1 VETATRDD
9 NIKETRY
16 LPQSICTSARTAP
29 TTWGPETRESC
40 QRRTPKIEKVLGE
53 TTKMKTGMKFWWIIL
68 CAVVCASA
76 GQTSW
81 AQKAPVASR
90 VVEQIDETRTVNIR
104 GNVHPL
110 ARAEFD
116 RGAVAES
123 QPMTRMLLLLQ
134 RSAEQE
140 TALRQLIDAQ
150 QTKGSGSYHAW
161 LTPTQF
167 GQQFGPSD
175 ADVQAVTDWLTK
187 QGFQVAKVSAG
198 RTTIE
203 FHGTVAQAQNAF
215 QTQIHRFVVN
225 GEEHIA
231 NVSDPAIPAAL
242 APVVAGVVALNN
254 FPKHSMMHRVGSF
267 QRDLATGQVTP
278 LFTYTD
284 SNGTFYGVGPADFA
298 TIYNIPAGADG
309 TGQSIAVVAQ
319 SNINIQDV
327 RDFRTMFGL
336 AANDPQ
342 IIVNGPDP
350 GILAST
356 GDEGES
362 DLDVEW
368 AGAVAPA
375 AQILFVV
382 SETTMSNPA
391 QVSQGVDLSA
401 LYIIDNNLAP
411 VLSNSYGN
419 CEAALGS
426 TGNSFYNALW
436 QQAAAEGITVVVAAG
451 DNGSA
456 GCDPNP
462 SVNPNA
468 ASQGLAVNGFASTPY
483 NVAVGGTEFNQST
496 NASNYWNSTNAANT
510 QLSAKG
516 YISEVPWDDSTCAAN
531 FPTACTSVDSGGGD
545 ISAGSG
551 GASNCAVFNGNGNCS
566 AGYAKP
572 AYQTS
577 LTPADN
583 VRDIPDISLFASN
596 GFNNSF
602 YIVCQSDQNPNNA
615 PCDLSTSATS
625 GTHNFQGV
633 GGTSGGTPAFAA
645 IIALVNQKMG
655 PGSRQ
660 GNANYI
666 LYALAKNE
674 TYASCNSSSFTNP
687 ATPAPGTCVFY
698 DITTGNNAVACVA
711 GSPNCSN
718 TGSSGYGVLVSGV
731 AADHGNPAFQAVAGY
746 DLATG
751 LGSINV
757 ANLLNLWGTITR
769 AASATALTGASGG
782 TPSGTAFTAKATV
795 TPTPTGAAGTENVAL
810 NALASDGTTI
820 LASMGPFTLTG
831 GVANIS
837 TNLLPP
843 NTASVVATY
852 GGDVTLG
859 ASTSAPVAVAVA
871 GANQTSKTTMSF
883 VTFDANN
890 NPILSTAAQNIT
902 YGSPYILQV
911 AVAPSSG
918 ANSGKQCWS
927 ANPVTAFPCPT
938 GTVTVTDN
946 GNPLNDWPNAGT
958 PNATNAP
965 KLNNQGIAEDQ
976 PIQLPVGSHSI
987 VATYAG
993 DPNYQTSTSNTL
1005 SVTVAKASTTT
1016 AVASSVGTITSGATV
1031 TLTALITTPS
1041 NGAGPTGNVTF
1052 TNGSATL
1059 GTGACAPTSGTSN
1072 TSGTNGTTAGTAF
1085 CTATLTAAISALYP
1099 APQSRPPVVPIVL
1112 LTMSI
1117 VAYLALLRWMP
1128 PNRKR
1133 AYAYAG
1139 LVVFAL
1145 MAVAIAGCGG
1155 GGGAGGGGGKTVTI
1169 NASYPGDANYNSS
1182 TGSTN
1187 IVVQ

>member
-1 VETATRDD
+1 MR
-9 NIKETRY
+9 
-16 LPQSICTSARTAP
+16 L
-29 TTWGPETRESC
+29 
-40 QRRTPKIEKVLGE
+40 
-53 TTKMKTGMKFWWIIL
+53 WWTIL
-68 CAVVCASA
+68 CAVACASA

-90 VVEQIDETRTVNIR
+90 VVEQIDETRTVHIQ

-123 QPMTRMLLLLQ
+123 QPMMRMLLLLR

-140 TALRQLIDAQ
+140 TALRQLLDAQ
-150 QTKGSGSYHAW
+150 QTKSSGSYHAW
-161 LTPTQF
+161 LTPAQF

-175 ADVQAVTDWLTK
+175 ADLQAVTDWLTK

-198 RTTIE
+198 RTTVE
-203 FHGTVAQAQNAF
+203 FSGTAAQVQNAF
-215 QTQIHRFVVN
+215 QTQIHRFIVN
-225 GEEHIA
+225 GKEHIA

-242 APVVAGVVALNN
+242 APVVGGVVALNN
-254 FPKHSMMHRVGSF
+254 FPKHSMLHRVGSF
-267 QRDLATGQVTP
+267 QRDLATGEVKA
-278 LFTYTD
+278 LFTYSD

-309 TGQSIAVVAQ
+309 SGQSIAVVGQ

-327 RDFRTMFGL
+327 RDFRSMFGL
-336 AANDPQ
+336 AANDPK
-342 IIVNGPDP
+342 IVVNGPDP
-350 GILAST
+350 GILSST

-375 AQILFVV
+375 AQIVFVV
-382 SETTMSNPA
+382 SQSTMSNPA

-411 VLSNSYGN
+411 VMSNSYGN

-426 TGNSFYNALW
+426 TGNSFYNVLW
-436 QQAAAEGITVVVAAG
+436 QQATAEGITVVVAAG

-456 GCDPNP
+456 GCDPNTI
-462 SVNPNA
+462 VNPNA

-483 NVAVGGTEFNQST
+483 GVAVGGTDFNQSGNET
-496 NASNYWNSTNAANT
+496 NYWNSTNAATT

-516 YISEVPWDDSTCAAN
+516 YISEVPWNDSTCAAN
-531 FPTACTSVDSGGGD
+531 FPTACTSVDSSGGD

-551 GASNCAVFNGNGNCS
+551 GASNCATFTSGGNCS

-572 AYQTS
+572 AYQTGV
-577 LTPADN
+577 TPADS

-602 YIVCQSDQNPNNA
+602 YIVCQSDANPNTA
-615 PCDLSTSATS
+615 ACDLSTSATS

-633 GGTSGGTPAFAA
+633 GGTSGGTPSFAA
-645 IIALVNQKMG
+645 IIALVNQKTG
-655 PGSRQ
+655 QRQ

-666 LYALAKNE
+666 LYALGKNE
-674 TYASCNSSSFTNP
+674 DYTKCNSSSFTNP
-687 ATPAPGTCVFY
+687 GTPAPATCVFY
-698 DITTGNNAVACVA
+698 DITTGNNSVACVA

-718 TGSSGYGVLVSGV
+718 TGSSGFGVMLSGV
-731 AADHGNPAFQAVAGY
+731 SADHGNPAFQAVQGY

-757 ANLLNLWGTITR
+757 ANLLNLWGSISRTVT
-769 AASATALTGASGG
+769 ATTLSNPNGG
-782 TPSGTAFTAKATV
+782 TPSGTTFTAKVTV
-795 TPTPTGAAGTENVAL
+795 TPAPLGTEAVAL
-810 NALASDGTTI
+810 NALDGNGAI
-820 LASMGPFTLTG
+820 LASIGASPNNTPFTLSG
-831 GVANIS
+831 GTANIS

-852 GGDVTLG
+852 GGDALLA
-859 ASTSAPVAVAVA
+859 ASISAPVAVAVA
-871 GANQTSKTTMSF
+871 GANETSKTTMSF

-890 NPILSTAAQNIT
+890 NPVLSTAAQNIT

-918 ANSGKQCWS
+918 ANSGKPCWS
-927 ANPVTAFPCPT
+927 TSPVTAFPCPT

-946 GNPLNDWPNAGT
+946 GSALNDWPNAGT
-958 PNATNAP
+958 PNATNTP

-976 PIQLPVGSHSI
+976 PVQLPVGSHSI

-1005 SVTVAKASTTT
+1005 AVTVAKASTTT
-1016 AVASSVGTITSGATV
+1016 TVASSVGTVTSGATV

-1052 TNGSATL
+1052 SDGTASL
-1059 GTGACAPTSGTSN
+1059 GTGACTATNGTN
-1072 TSGTNGTTAGTAF
+1072 NPNGTNGTTAGTAF
-1085 CTATLTAAISALYP
+1085 CTATLQAAISALNP
-1099 APQSRPPVVPIVL
+1099 VPQSRPRPPVAPIVL
-1112 LTMSI
+1112 LAMSI
-1117 VAYLALLRWMP
+1117 VAYLALLRRMP
-1128 PNRKR
+1128 RGRKR
-1133 AYAYAG
+1133 AYAYGG
-1139 LVVFAL
+1139 LVVVAL
-1145 MAVAIAGCGG
+1145 IAVAIAGCGG
-1155 GGGAGGGGGKTVTI
+1155 GGGGGGGGKTITI
-1169 NASYPGDANYNSS
+1169 NASYPGDANYNTS

>member
-1 VETATRDD
+1 MR
-9 NIKETRY
+9 
-16 LPQSICTSARTAP
+16 LWRT
-29 TTWGPETRESC
+29 
-40 QRRTPKIEKVLGE
+40 
-53 TTKMKTGMKFWWIIL
+53 IL
-68 CAVVCASA
+68 CVVVCASA

-90 VVEQIDETRTVNIR
+90 VATQIDETTTVHIQ

-140 TALRQLIDAQ
+140 TALRQLLDAQ

-161 LTPTQF
+161 LTPAQF

-175 ADVQAVTDWLTK
+175 ADVQAITDWLTK

-198 RTTIE
+198 RTTVE
-203 FHGTVAQAQNAF
+203 FNGTAAQVQNAF
-215 QTQIHRFVVN
+215 HTQIHHFVVN
-225 GEEHIA
+225 GNEHIA
-231 NVSDPAIPAAL
+231 NISDPAIPAAL
-242 APVVAGVVALNN
+242 APVVGGVVALNN

-267 QRDLATGQVTP
+267 QRDLATGQVKP

-298 TIYNIPAGADG
+298 TIYSIPAGADG
-309 TGQSIAVVAQ
+309 TGQSVAVVGQ
-319 SNINIQDV
+319 SNINTQDV
-327 RDFRTMFGL
+327 CDFRNMFGITTDCTAL
-336 AANDPQ
+336 VAPNTGLLQ
-342 IIVNGPDP
+342 VIVNGPDP
-350 GILAST
+350 GILSST

-382 SETTMSNPA
+382 SQSTMSNPA

-401 LYIIDNNLAP
+401 LYIVDNNLAP
-411 VLSNSYGN
+411 VMSNSYGN

-436 QQAAAEGITVVVAAG
+436 QQATAEGITVVIAAG

-456 GCDPNP
+456 GCDPNTT
-462 SVNPNA
+462 VNPNA
-468 ASQGLAVNGFASTPY
+468 ASQGLAVSGFASTPY
-483 NVAVGGTEFNQST
+483 SVAVGGTEFNQST
-496 NASNYWNSTNAANT
+496 NASNYWNSTNVANT

-516 YISEVPWDDSTCAAN
+516 YISEVPWDDSACAAN
-531 FPTACTSVDSGGGD
+531 FPTACTSVDSGGAD

-551 GASNCAVFNGNGNCS
+551 GASNCATFDGNGNCS
-566 AGYAKP
+566 AGYPKP
-572 AYQTS
+572 AYQTGV
-577 LTPADN
+577 TPADS

-602 YIVCQSDQNPNNA
+602 YIVCQSDANPNDA

-625 GTHNFQGV
+625 GMHNFQGV
-633 GGTSGGTPAFAA
+633 GGTSGGTPSFAA
-645 IIALVNQKMG
+645 IIALVNQMTG
-655 PGSRQ
+655 QRQ

-666 LYALAKNE
+666 LYALGKNE
-674 TYASCNSSSFTNP
+674 DYTKCNSSSFTNP
-687 ATPAPGTCVFY
+687 GTPAPATCVFY

-711 GSPNCSN
+711 GSPSCSN
-718 TGSSGYGVLVSGV
+718 TGSSGYGVMVSGV
-731 AADHGNPAFQAVAGY
+731 GVDHGNPAFQAVQGY

-757 ANLLNLWGTITR
+757 ANLLNLWSSITR
-769 AASATALTGASGG
+769 AASATALTGATGG
-782 TPSGTAFTAKATV
+782 TPSGTTFTAKATV
-795 TPTPTGAAGTENVAL
+795 TPTPTGPAGTESVAL

-820 LASMGPFTLTG
+820 LASMGPFTLTN

-837 TNLLPP
+837 TNLLPTG
-843 NTASVVATY
+843 TASVVATY
-852 GGDVTLG
+852 GGDVLLG
-859 ASTSAPVAVAVA
+859 ASKSAPAAVAVN
-871 GANQTSKTTMSF
+871 GANQTSKTTMGF

-890 NPILSTAAQNIT
+890 NPILSTASQSIT
-902 YGSPYILQV
+902 YGSPYILQA
-911 AVAPSSG
+911 AVIPSSG
-918 ANSGKQCWS
+918 PYSGKQCWS
-927 ANPVTAFPCPT
+927 SSPVTAFPCPT

-976 PIQLPVGSHSI
+976 PVQLPVGSHSI

-993 DPNYQTSTSNTL
+993 DANYQTSTSNAL

-1016 AVASSVGTITSGATV
+1016 NVASSIGTITSGATV

-1041 NGAGPTGNVTF
+1041 NGAGPTGNTTF
-1052 TNGSATL
+1052 SNGTASL
-1059 GTGACAPTSGTSN
+1059 GTGACTPTSGTN
-1072 TSGTNGTTAGTAF
+1072 NPNGTNGTTPGTAF
-1085 CTATLTAAISALYP
+1085 CTATLTTAISALYP
-1099 APQSRPPVVPIVL
+1099 VPQSRPRPPVVPIVL
-1112 LTMSI
+1112 LAMSI

-1128 PNRKR
+1128 ASRKR
-1133 AYAYAG
+1133 AYAYTG
-1139 LVVFAL
+1139 FLVVAL
-1145 MAVAIAGCGG
+1145 VAVVIAGCGG
-1155 GGGAGGGGGKTVTI
+1155 GGGGGGGGGKTVTI
-1169 NASYPGDANYNSS
+1169 NASYPGDASYNSS
-1182 TGSTN
+1182 TGSTSV
-1187 IVVQ
+1187 VVQ

>member
-1 VETATRDD
+1 MR
-9 NIKETRY
+9 
-16 LPQSICTSARTAP
+16 L
-29 TTWGPETRESC
+29 
-40 QRRTPKIEKVLGE
+40 
-53 TTKMKTGMKFWWIIL
+53 WWTIL
-68 CAVVCASA
+68 CSVVCASV

-90 VVEQIDETRTVNIR
+90 VVEQIDETRTVHIQ

-140 TALRQLIDAQ
+140 TALRQLLDAQ
-150 QTKGSGSYHAW
+150 QTKNSGSYHAW
-161 LTPTQF
+161 LTPAQF

-198 RTTIE
+198 RTTVE
-203 FHGTVAQAQNAF
+203 FSGTAAQVQSAF

-225 GEEHIA
+225 GKEHIA

-242 APVVAGVVALNN
+242 APVVGGVVALNN
-254 FPKHSMMHRVGSF
+254 FPKHSMLHRVGSF
-267 QRDLATGQVTP
+267 QRDLATGQVKA

-309 TGQSIAVVAQ
+309 SGQSIAVVGQ

-327 RDFRTMFGL
+327 RDFRSMFGL
-336 AANDPQ
+336 AANDPK
-342 IIVNGPDP
+342 IVVNGPDP

-382 SETTMSNPA
+382 SQSTMSNPA

-401 LYIIDNNLAP
+401 LYIIDNNLAA
-411 VLSNSYGN
+411 VMGNSYGN

-436 QQAAAEGITVVVAAG
+436 QQATAEGITVVVAAG

-456 GCDPNP
+456 GCDPNTT
-462 SVNPNA
+462 VNPNA

-483 NVAVGGTEFNQST
+483 DVAVGGTDFNQSGNET
-496 NASNYWNSTNAANT
+496 NYWNSTNAATT

-516 YISEVPWDDSTCAAN
+516 YISEVPWNDSTCAAN
-531 FPTACTSVDSGGGD
+531 FPTACTSVDSSGGD

-551 GASNCAVFNGNGNCS
+551 GASNCATFTSSGACS
-566 AGYAKP
+566 TGYTKP
-572 AYQTS
+572 AYQTGV
-577 LTPADN
+577 TPADN
-583 VRDIPDISLFASN
+583 VRDIPDVSLFASN

-602 YIVCQSDQNPNNA
+602 YIVCQSDANPTSA
-615 PCDLSTSATS
+615 PCDLSTSASS

-633 GGTSGGTPAFAA
+633 GGTSGGTPSFAA
-645 IIALVNQKMG
+645 IIALVNQKTG
-655 PGSRQ
+655 QRQ

-666 LYALAKNE
+666 LYALGAKE
-674 TYASCNSSSFTNP
+674 TYASCKSSSFTNP
-687 ATPAPGTCVFY
+687 ATPAPAGCVFY
-698 DITTGNNAVACVA
+698 DITTGNNAVACVS

-718 TGSSGYGVLVSGV
+718 TGSSGFGVMISGSSTE
-731 AADHGNPAFQAVAGY
+731 HGNPAFQAVAGY

-769 AASATALTGASGG
+769 TPTVTALTGASGG
-782 TPSGTAFTAKATV
+782 TPSGTTFTAKVTV
-795 TPTPTGAAGTENVAL
+795 TPAPAGTEAVAL
-810 NALASDGTTI
+810 NALDGSGAILTSIGASPNGTV
-820 LASMGPFTLTG
+820 FTLSG
-831 GVANIS
+831 GTANIS

-843 NTASVVATY
+843 GTASVVATY
-852 GGDVTLG
+852 GGDALLA
-859 ASTSAPVAVAVA
+859 ASTSAPATVAVA
-871 GANQTSKTTMSF
+871 GANETSKTTMSF

-927 ANPVTAFPCPT
+927 ASPVTAFPCPT

-946 GNPLNDWPNAGT
+946 GSALNNWPNAGT
-958 PNATNAP
+958 PNATNTP

-976 PIQLPVGSHSI
+976 PVQLPVGSHSI

-1005 SVTVAKASTTT
+1005 AVTVAKASTTT
-1016 AVASSVGTITSGATV
+1016 TVASSVGTITSGATV

-1041 NGAGPTGNVTF
+1041 NGAGPTGNVNF
-1052 TNGSATL
+1052 TNGTTSL
-1059 GTGACAPTSGTSN
+1059 GTGACTATSGAN
-1072 TSGTNGTTAGTAF
+1072 NPNGTNGTTAGTAF
-1085 CTATLTAAISALYP
+1085 CTATLQAAISALYP
-1099 APQSRPPVVPIVL
+1099 APQSRPRPPVTPIVL
-1112 LTMSI
+1112 LAMSI

-1128 PNRKR
+1128 SGRKR
-1133 AYAYAG
+1133 VYAYAG

-1155 GGGAGGGGGKTVTI
+1155 GGAGGGGGGKTVTI
-1169 NASYPGDANYNSS
+1169 NASYPGDANYNTS
-1182 TGSTN
+1182 TGPTN

>member
-1 VETATRDD
+1 
-9 NIKETRY
+9 
-16 LPQSICTSARTAP
+16 
-29 TTWGPETRESC
+29 
-40 QRRTPKIEKVLGE
+40 
-53 TTKMKTGMKFWWIIL
+53 MKTGMRLWWMIL
-68 CAVVCASA
+68 CTVVCASA
-76 GQTSW
+76 GQTLW

-140 TALRQLIDAQ
+140 TTLQQLIDAQ

-161 LTPTQF
+161 LTPAQF

-203 FHGTVAQAQNAF
+203 FHGTVAQVQSAF

-242 APVVAGVVALNN
+242 APVVGGVVALNN
-254 FPKHSMMHRVGSF
+254 FPKHSMMHRVGGF
-267 QRDLATGQVTP
+267 QRDLATGQVKA

-298 TIYNIPAGADG
+298 TIYNLPAGADG
-309 TGQSIAVVAQ
+309 SGQSIAVVGQ

-336 AANDPQ
+336 TANDPQ

-350 GILAST
+350 GILSST

-382 SETTMSNPA
+382 SQSTMSNPA

-401 LYIIDNNLAP
+401 LYIVDNNLAP
-411 VLSNSYGN
+411 VMSNSYGN

-436 QQAAAEGITVVVAAG
+436 QQATAQGITVVVAAG

-483 NVAVGGTEFNQST
+483 NVAVGGTEFNQSG
-496 NASNYWNSTNAANT
+496 NESNYWNSTNAATT

-551 GASNCAVFNGNGNCS
+551 GASNCATFNGSGNCQ

-572 AYQTS
+572 AYQTGV
-577 LTPADN
+577 TPADN

-602 YIVCQSDQNPNNA
+602 YIVCQSDANPNSV
-615 PCDLSTSATS
+615 PCDLSTSTTS

-633 GGTSGGTPAFAA
+633 GGTSGGTPTFAA
-645 IIALVNQKMG
+645 IIALVNQKTG
-655 PGSRQ
+655 QRQ

-666 LYALAKNE
+666 LYALGKNE
-674 TYASCNSSSFTNP
+674 DYTKCNSSSFTNP
-687 ATPAPGTCVFY
+687 GTPAPATCVFY
-698 DITTGNNAVACVA
+698 DITTGNNSVACVA

-718 TGSSGYGVLVSGV
+718 TGSSGFGVMVSGV
-731 AADHGNPAFQAVAGY
+731 SADHGNPAFQAVQGY

-769 AASATALTGASGG
+769 AASATALTKASGG
-782 TPSGTAFTAKATV
+782 NPSGTAFTATATI
-795 TPTPTGAAGTENVAL
+795 TPTPTGAAGTESVAL

-883 VTFDANN
+883 VTFDTNN

-918 ANSGKQCWS
+918 PNSGKQCWS
-927 ANPVTAFPCPT
+927 SSPVTAFPCPT
-938 GTVTVTDN
+938 GTATVTDN
-946 GNPLNDWPNAGT
+946 GSPLNDWPNAGT

-1016 AVASSVGTITSGATV
+1016 TVASSVGTITSGATV
-1031 TLTALITTPS
+1031 TLTALVSTPS
-1041 NGAGPTGNVTF
+1041 NGAGPTGAVTF
-1052 TNGSATL
+1052 TNGSASL
-1059 GTGACAPTSGTSN
+1059 GTGTCAATSGAN
-1072 TSGTNGTTAGTAF
+1072 NPNGTNGTTAGTAF

-1099 APQSRPPVVPIVL
+1099 APQSRPRPPVVPIVL
-1112 LTMSI
+1112 LVMII
-1117 VAYLALLRWMP
+1117 VAYLTLLRWMP

-1133 AYAYAG
+1133 TYAYAG
-1139 LVVFAL
+1139 LVVFAM

-1155 GGGAGGGGGKTVTI
+1155 GGGGGSGGGKTVTI
-1169 NASYPGDANYNSS
+1169 NASYPGDANYNSA

>member
-1 VETATRDD
+1 
-9 NIKETRY
+9 
-16 LPQSICTSARTAP
+16 
-29 TTWGPETRESC
+29 
-40 QRRTPKIEKVLGE
+40 
-53 TTKMKTGMKFWWIIL
+53 MKTGMRLWWTIL

-76 GQTSW
+76 GQTLW

-90 VVEQIDETRTVNIR
+90 VVEQIDETRTVHIQ

-134 RSAEQE
+134 RSTEQE
-140 TALRQLIDAQ
+140 TALRQLLDAQ

-161 LTPTQF
+161 LTPAQF

-198 RTTIE
+198 RTTVE
-203 FHGTVAQAQNAF
+203 FSGTAAQVQNAF
-215 QTQIHRFVVN
+215 QTQIHHFVVN
-225 GEEHIA
+225 GNDHIA
-231 NVSDPAIPAAL
+231 NISDPSIPEAL
-242 APVVAGVVALNN
+242 SPVVAGVVALNN

-267 QRDLATGQVTP
+267 QRDLATGQVKP

-284 SNGTFYGVGPADFA
+284 LNGTFYGVGPADFA

-309 TGQSIAVVAQ
+309 TGQSIAVVGQ

-327 RDFRTMFGL
+327 RDFRSMFGL
-336 AANDPQ
+336 PAYTSQMEQNM
-342 IIVNGPDP
+342 IVVNGPDP

-382 SETTMSNPA
+382 SQSTMSNPA

-401 LYIIDNNLAP
+401 LYIVDNNLAP
-411 VLSNSYGN
+411 VMSNSYGN

-436 QQAAAEGITVVVAAG
+436 QQATAEGITVVIAAG

-483 NVAVGGTEFNQST
+483 SVAVGGTDFNQSS
-496 NASNYWNSTNAANT
+496 SNFATYWNSTNAATT

-516 YISEVPWDDSTCAAN
+516 YIPEVPWDDSTCAAG
-531 FPTACTSVDSGGGD
+531 FPGTPCTSVDSGGAD

-551 GASNCAVFNGNGNCS
+551 GASNCATFNGNGNCQ

-572 AYQTS
+572 AYQTGV
-577 LTPADN
+577 TPADN

-602 YIVCQSDQNPNNA
+602 YIVCQSDANPNNA
-615 PCDLSTSATS
+615 PCDLSTSTTS

-655 PGSRQ
+655 AGSRQ
-660 GNANYI
+660 GNANYV
-666 LYALAKNE
+666 LYQLAAKE
-674 TYASCNSSSFTNP
+674 TYANCASSSFG
-687 ATPAPGTCVFY
+687 PGNAGACVFY

-718 TGSSGYGVLVSGV
+718 TGSSGYGVIVSGV
-731 AADHGNPAFQAVAGY
+731 GADHGNPAFQAVQGY

-757 ANLLNLWGTITR
+757 ANLLNAWGSVSRTATT
-769 AASATALTGASGG
+769 TALSNANATSVVSGQPFSVKVSVTPAGATGDVSLIATTS
-782 TPSGTAFTAKATV
+782 TGTAGF
-795 TPTPTGAAGTENVAL
+795 
-810 NALASDGTTI
+810 
-820 LASMGPFTLTG
+820 GPFTLSG
-831 GVANIS
+831 GSVTAS
-837 TNLLPP
+837 TSLLPP
-843 NTASVVATY
+843 TTSSIAAYYAGDATHAASSASMN
-852 GGDVTLG
+852 VTV
-859 ASTSAPVAVAVA
+859 T
-871 GANQTSKTTMSF
+871 GANQTSNVTMSF

-890 NPILSTAAQNIT
+890 NPVLSQKPQSIT

-911 AVAPSSG
+911 AVAPASG

-927 ANPVTAFPCPT
+927 ATTVTAFPCPT

-946 GNPLNDWPNAGT
+946 GSPLNDWPNAGT
-958 PNATNAP
+958 PNATNSP

-987 VATYAG
+987 VAAYAG
-993 DPNYQTSTSNTL
+993 DPNYQPNTSNTL

-1016 AVASSVGTITSGATV
+1016 TVASSIGTITSGATV
-1031 TLTALITTPS
+1031 TLAALITTPS

-1052 TNGSATL
+1052 TNGTATL

-1072 TSGTNGTTAGTAF
+1072 SSGTNGTTPGTAF
-1085 CTATLTAAISALYP
+1085 CTATLTTAISALYP
-1099 APQSRPPVVPIVL
+1099 APQSRPRPPVVPMVL
-1112 LTMSI
+1112 LALSI

-1128 PNRKR
+1128 ASRKR
-1133 AYAYAG
+1133 VYAYAG
-1139 LVVFAL
+1139 LVVFAV

-1155 GGGAGGGGGKTVTI
+1155 GGGGGGGGKTVTI
-1169 NASYPGDANYNSS
+1169 GASYPGDANYNSS

>member
-1 VETATRDD
+1 
-9 NIKETRY
+9 
-16 LPQSICTSARTAP
+16 
-29 TTWGPETRESC
+29 
-40 QRRTPKIEKVLGE
+40 
-53 TTKMKTGMKFWWIIL
+53 
-68 CAVVCASA
+68 
-76 GQTSW
+76 
-81 AQKAPVASR
+81 
-90 VVEQIDETRTVNIR
+90 
-104 GNVHPL
+104 
-110 ARAEFD
+110 
-116 RGAVAES
+116 
-123 QPMTRMLLLLQ
+123 MLLLLQ

-161 LTPTQF
+161 LTPAQF

-187 QGFQVAKVSAG
+187 QGFQVARVSAG

-203 FHGTVAQAQNAF
+203 FQGTVAQVQNAF
-215 QTQIHRFVVN
+215 HTQIHHFVVN
-225 GEEHIA
+225 GEEYIA
-231 NVSDPAIPAAL
+231 NVSDPGIPAAL
-242 APVVAGVVALNN
+242 GPVVGGVVALNN

-267 QRDLATGQVTP
+267 QRDLATGQVKA

-298 TIYNIPAGADG
+298 MIYNIPAGADG
-309 TGQSIAVVAQ
+309 SGQSIAVVGQ
-319 SNINIQDV
+319 SNINMQDV
-327 RDFRTMFGL
+327 TDFRHMFGL
-336 AANDPQ
+336 DVNYPANNVTVT
-342 IIVNGPDP
+342 VNGPDP
-350 GILAST
+350 GILSST

-368 AGAVAPA
+368 VGAVAPA

-411 VLSNSYGN
+411 VMSNSYGN
-419 CEAALGS
+419 CETALGS

-436 QQAAAEGITVVVAAG
+436 QQAAAQGITVVVAAG

-468 ASQGLAVNGFASTPY
+468 ASQGLAVSGFASTPY
-483 NVAVGGTEFNQST
+483 NVAVGGTEFNQSS
-496 NASNYWNSTNAANT
+496 SNFSTYWHAGTTADPNNPTT

-531 FPTACTSVDSGGGD
+531 FPTACTSVDSSGGD

-551 GASNCAVFNGNGNCS
+551 GASNCATLNGSGNCS

-572 AYQTS
+572 AYQTGV
-577 LTPADN
+577 TPADN

-602 YIVCQSDQNPNNA
+602 YIVCQSDANPNNA
-615 PCDLSTSATS
+615 PCDLSTSSTS

-633 GGTSGGTPAFAA
+633 GGTSGGTPTFAA
-645 IIALVNQKMG
+645 IVALVNQKTG
-655 PGSRQ
+655 QRQ

-666 LYALAKNE
+666 LYALGKNE
-674 TYASCNSSSFTNP
+674 DYTKCNSSSFTNP
-687 ATPAPGTCVFY
+687 ATPAPASCVFY
-698 DITTGNNAVACVA
+698 DITTGNNSVACVA

-718 TGSSGYGVLVSGV
+718 TGSSGFGVMVSGV
-731 AADHGNPAFQAVAGY
+731 TADHGNPAFQAVQGY

-769 AASATALTGASGG
+769 TASATALTKASGG
-782 TPSGTAFTAKATV
+782 NPSGTAFTATATV
-795 TPTPTGAAGTENVAL
+795 TPTPTGAAGTESVAL

-820 LASMGPFTLTG
+820 LASMGPFALTG

-883 VTFDANN
+883 VTFDTNN

-918 ANSGKQCWS
+918 PNSGKQCWS
-927 ANPVTAFPCPT
+927 PSAVTAFPCPT

-946 GNPLNDWPNAGT
+946 GSPLNDWPNAGT

-1016 AVASSVGTITSGATV
+1016 TVASSVGTITSGATV
-1031 TLTALITTPS
+1031 TLTALVTTPS
-1041 NGAGPTGNVTF
+1041 NGAGPTGSVTF
-1052 TNGSATL
+1052 TNGSASV
-1059 GTGACAPTSGTSN
+1059 GTGTCAATSGAN
-1072 TSGTNGTTAGTAF
+1072 NPNGTNGTTAGTAF
-1085 CTATLTAAISALYP
+1085 CTATLTVAISALYP
-1099 APQSRPPVVPIVL
+1099 APQNRPRPPVVPIL
-1112 LTMSI
+1112 LLAMSI

-1133 AYAYAG
+1133 AYACAA

-1145 MAVAIAGCGG
+1145 MAVTIAGCGG
-1155 GGGAGGGGGKTVTI
+1155 GGGGGGGGNGKTVTI
-1169 NASYPGDANYNSS
+1169 NVSYPGDANYNSS

>member
-1 VETATRDD
+1 
-9 NIKETRY
+9 
-16 LPQSICTSARTAP
+16 
-29 TTWGPETRESC
+29 
-40 QRRTPKIEKVLGE
+40 
-53 TTKMKTGMKFWWIIL
+53 MKTGMKLWWMIL

-76 GQTSW
+76 GQALW

-90 VVEQIDETRTVNIR
+90 VVEQIDEARTVNIR

-150 QTKGSGSYHAW
+150 QTKASGSYHAW
-161 LTPTQF
+161 LTPAQF

-203 FHGTVAQAQNAF
+203 FHGTVAQVQNAF
-215 QTQIHRFVVN
+215 QTQIHHFVVN
-225 GEEHIA
+225 GEDHIA
-231 NVSDPAIPAAL
+231 NASDPSIPEAL

-254 FPKHSMMHRVGSF
+254 FPKHSMMHRVGTF
-267 QRDLATGQVTP
+267 QRDLATGQVKP

-284 SNGTFYGVGPADFA
+284 MNGTFYGVGPADFA
-298 TIYNIPAGADG
+298 TIYNIPSTITGAVPGPPG
-309 TGQSIAVVAQ
+309 TGQSIAVVGQ
-319 SNINIQDV
+319 SNINAQDV
-327 RDFRTMFGL
+327 CDFRNLFGITTDCTAL
-336 AANDPQ
+336 VAPSTGLLQ
-342 IIVNGPDP
+342 VIVNGPDP
-350 GILAST
+350 GILEST

-375 AQILFVV
+375 AQVLFVV
-382 SETTMSNPA
+382 SQSTMSNPA

-411 VLSNSYGN
+411 VMSNSYGN
-419 CEAALGS
+419 CELALGS

-436 QQAAAEGITVVVAAG
+436 QQATAQGITVVIAAG

-483 NVAVGGTEFNQST
+483 SVVVGGTEFNQSS
-496 NASNYWNSTNAANT
+496 SNFSTYWNSTNAANT

-531 FPTACTSVDSGGGD
+531 FPAACTTVDSSGGD

-551 GASNCAVFNGNGNCS
+551 GPSNCAVFNGSGNCS

-572 AYQTS
+572 AYQVGI
-577 LTPADN
+577 TPADN
-583 VRDIPDISLFASN
+583 VRDIPDVSLFASN

-602 YIVCQSDQNPNNA
+602 YIVCQSDQNPNSV
-615 PCDLSTSATS
+615 PCDLSTSTTS

-645 IIALVNQKMG
+645 IIALVNQKTG
-655 PGSRQ
+655 QRQ

-666 LYALAKNE
+666 LYALAAKE

-687 ATPAPGTCVFY
+687 GTPAPASCVFY
-698 DITTGNNAVACVA
+698 DITTGNNSVACVA

-718 TGSSGYGVLVSGV
+718 TGSSGYGVMVSGSSTE
-731 AADHGNPAFQAVAGY
+731 HGNPAFQAVAGY

-757 ANLLNLWGTITR
+757 ANLLNSWGTITR
-769 AASATALTGASGG
+769 TASATALTGASGG

-795 TPTPTGAAGTENVAL
+795 TPTPTGPAGTESVAL
-810 NALASDGTTI
+810 NAMASDGTTV

-852 GGDVTLG
+852 GGDVALG
-859 ASTSAPVAVAVA
+859 ASTSAPVAVAVS
-871 GANQTSKTTMSF
+871 GANLTSKTTMSF
-883 VTFDANN
+883 VTFDTNN

-918 ANSGKQCWS
+918 PNSGKQCWS
-927 ANPVTAFPCPT
+927 SGPVTAFPCPT

-946 GNPLNDWPNAGT
+946 GSPLNDWPNAGT

-987 VATYAG
+987 AATYAG

-1016 AVASSVGTITSGATV
+1016 SVASSVGTITSGATV
-1031 TLTALITTPS
+1031 TLTALVTTPS
-1041 NGAGPTGNVTF
+1041 NGAGPTGTVTF
-1052 TNGSATL
+1052 TNGSASL
-1059 GTGACAPTSGTSN
+1059 GTGTCAATSGAN
-1072 TSGTNGTTAGTAF
+1072 NPNGTNGTTAGTAF

-1099 APQSRPPVVPIVL
+1099 APQSRPRPPVVPIL
-1112 LTMSI
+1112 LLAMSI

-1128 PNRKR
+1128 QNGKR

-1155 GGGAGGGGGKTVTI
+1155 GGGGGGGGGKTVTI
-1169 NASYPGDANYNSS
+1169 NASYPGDANYNLS

-1187 IVVQ
+1187 IVLQ

>member
-1 VETATRDD
+1 
-9 NIKETRY
+9 
-16 LPQSICTSARTAP
+16 
-29 TTWGPETRESC
+29 
-40 QRRTPKIEKVLGE
+40 
-53 TTKMKTGMKFWWIIL
+53 MKTGMKLWWSI
-68 CAVVCASA
+68 CAVVCACA
-76 GQTSW
+76 GQASW
-81 AQKAPVASR
+81 AQKAAVPSR
-90 VVEQIDETRTVNIR
+90 VVEQIDETRTVQIQ

-110 ARAEFD
+110 ARAKFD

-140 TALRQLIDAQ
+140 TALRQLLDAQ

-161 LTPTQF
+161 LTPAQF

-198 RTTIE
+198 RTTVE
-203 FHGTVAQAQNAF
+203 FNGTVAQVQNAF
-215 QTQIHRFVVN
+215 HTQIHHFVVN
-225 GEEHIA
+225 GNEHIA
-231 NVSDPAIPAAL
+231 NVSDPAIPTAL
-242 APVVAGVVALNN
+242 APAVRGVVALNN

-267 QRDLATGQVTP
+267 QRDLATGQVKP

-284 SNGTFYGVGPADFA
+284 MNGTFYGVGPADFA

-309 TGQSIAVVAQ
+309 SGQSIAVVAQ

-350 GILAST
+350 GILADT

-382 SETTMSNPA
+382 SQSTMSNPA

-401 LYIIDNNLAP
+401 LYIVDNNLAP
-411 VLSNSYGN
+411 VMSNSYGN

-426 TGNSFYNALW
+426 TGNSFYNTLW
-436 QQAAAEGITVVVAAG
+436 QQATAEGITVVIAAG

-456 GCDPNP
+456 GCDPDP
-462 SVNPNA
+462 TVDPNA

-483 NVAVGGTEFNQST
+483 SVAVGGTEFNQA
-496 NASNYWNSTNAANT
+496 NNEANYWNSTNAATT

-531 FPTACTSVDSGGGD
+531 FPTACTSVDSGGAD

-551 GASNCAVFNGNGNCS
+551 GASNCATFDGSGNCS
-566 AGYAKP
+566 KGYAKP
-572 AYQTS
+572 AYQTGV
-577 LTPADN
+577 TPADN

-602 YIVCQSDQNPNNA
+602 YIVCQSDANVNSA
-615 PCDLSTSATS
+615 PCDLSTSTTS

-633 GGTSGGTPAFAA
+633 GGTSGGTPTFAA
-645 IIALVNQKMG
+645 IVALVNQKTG
-655 PGSRQ
+655 QRQ

-674 TYASCNSSSFTNP
+674 TYANCNSSSFTNP
-687 ATPAPGTCVFY
+687 ATPAPASCVFY

-711 GSPNCSN
+711 GSTNCSN
-718 TGSSGYGVLVSGV
+718 TGSSGYGVMVSGV
-731 AADHGNPAFQAVAGY
+731 AADHGNPAFLAVSGY

-769 AASATALTGASGG
+769 AGSTTTLTGASGG
-782 TPSGTAFTAKATV
+782 TPSGTAFTATATV
-795 TPTPTGAAGTENVAL
+795 KSTATGTPPTGPAGTESVAL

-820 LASMGPFTLTG
+820 LGSMGPFTLTG

-852 GGDVTLG
+852 GGDVLLG
-859 ASTSAPVAVAVA
+859 ASTSPSVAVAVTGA
-871 GANQTSKTTMSF
+871 GQTSNVTMSF

-890 NPILSTAAQNIT
+890 NPVLSQTPQNIT

-911 AVAPSSG
+911 AVKPSSG
-918 ANSGKQCWS
+918 PYSGKQCWS
-927 ANPVTAFPCPT
+927 SNPVTAFPCPT
-938 GTVTVTDN
+938 GQVSVTDN

-958 PNATNAP
+958 PNATSKPN
-965 KLNNQGIAEDQ
+965 LNNQGIAEDQ

-987 VATYAG
+987 VAAYAG
-993 DPNYQTSTSNTL
+993 DLNYQPNTSNAL

-1016 AVASSVGTITSGATV
+1016 AVASSIGTITSGATV
-1031 TLTALITTPS
+1031 TLTALVSTPS

-1052 TNGSATL
+1052 SNGTTSL
-1059 GTGACAPTSGTSN
+1059 GTGACAPTSGASN
-1072 TSGTNGTTAGTAF
+1072 TNGTDGTTPGTAF
-1085 CTATLTAAISALYP
+1085 CTATLTTAISALYP
-1099 APQSRPPVVPIVL
+1099 APQSRPRPPVAPLVL
-1112 LTMSI
+1112 LALSI

-1128 PNRKR
+1128 ASRKR

-1155 GGGAGGGGGKTVTI
+1155 GGGGGGGGKTVTI
-1169 NASYPGDANYNSS
+1169 TASYPGDATYNTS
-1182 TGSTN
+1182 TGTTN

>member
-1 VETATRDD
+1 MR
-9 NIKETRY
+9 
-16 LPQSICTSARTAP
+16 L
-29 TTWGPETRESC
+29 
-40 QRRTPKIEKVLGE
+40 
-53 TTKMKTGMKFWWIIL
+53 WWTIL
-68 CAVVCASA
+68 CAVACASA

-90 VVEQIDETRTVNIR
+90 VVEQIDETRTVHIQ

-123 QPMTRMLLLLQ
+123 QPMMRMLLLLQ

-140 TALRQLIDAQ
+140 TALRQLLDAQ
-150 QTKGSGSYHAW
+150 QTKSSGSYHAW
-161 LTPTQF
+161 LTPAQF

-175 ADVQAVTDWLTK
+175 ADLQTVTDWLTK

-198 RTTIE
+198 RTTVE
-203 FHGTVAQAQNAF
+203 FSGTAAQVQNAF
-215 QTQIHRFVVN
+215 QTQIHRFIVN
-225 GEEHIA
+225 GKEHIA

-242 APVVAGVVALNN
+242 APVVGGVVALNN
-254 FPKHSMMHRVGSF
+254 FPKHSMLHRVGSF
-267 QRDLATGQVTP
+267 QRDLATGQVKP

-298 TIYNIPAGADG
+298 TIYSIPAGADG
-309 TGQSIAVVAQ
+309 TGQSIAVVGQ
-319 SNINIQDV
+319 SNINTQDV
-327 RDFRTMFGL
+327 CDFRNMFGITTDCTAL
-336 AANDPQ
+336 VAPNTGLLQ
-342 IIVNGPDP
+342 VIVNGPDP
-350 GILAST
+350 GILSST

-382 SETTMSNPA
+382 SQSTMSNPA

-401 LYIIDNNLAP
+401 LHIVDNNLAP
-411 VLSNSYGN
+411 VMSNSYGN

-436 QQAAAEGITVVVAAG
+436 QQATAEGITVVIAAG

-456 GCDPNP
+456 GCDPNTT
-462 SVNPNA
+462 VNPNA
-468 ASQGLAVNGFASTPY
+468 ASQGLAVSGFASTPY
-483 NVAVGGTEFNQST
+483 SVAVGGTEFNQST
-496 NASNYWNSTNAANT
+496 NASNYWNSTNVANT

-516 YISEVPWDDSTCAAN
+516 YISEVPWDDSACATN
-531 FPTACTSVDSGGGD
+531 FPTACTSVDSGGAD

-551 GASNCAVFNGNGNCS
+551 GASNCATFDSKGNCS
-566 AGYAKP
+566 AGYPKP
-572 AYQTS
+572 AYQTGV
-577 LTPADN
+577 TPADS

-602 YIVCQSDQNPNNA
+602 YIVCQSDANPNDA

-633 GGTSGGTPAFAA
+633 GGTSGGTPSFAA
-645 IIALVNQKMG
+645 IIALVNQKTG
-655 PGSRQ
+655 QRQ

-666 LYALAKNE
+666 LYALGKNE
-674 TYASCNSSSFTNP
+674 DYTKCNSSSFTNP
-687 ATPAPGTCVFY
+687 GTPAPATCVFY

-718 TGSSGYGVLVSGV
+718 TGSSGFGVTVSGV
-731 AADHGNPAFQAVAGY
+731 SADHGNPAFQAVPGY

-757 ANLLNLWGTITR
+757 ANLLNLWGSISRT
-769 AASATALTGASGG
+769 ATTTTLSNPNGG
-782 TPSGTAFTAKATV
+782 TPSGTTFTAKVTV
-795 TPTPTGAAGTENVAL
+795 TPAPLGTEAVAL
-810 NALASDGTTI
+810 NALDGNGAI
-820 LASMGPFTLTG
+820 LASIGASPNGTVFTLSG
-831 GVANIS
+831 GTANIS

-843 NTASVVATY
+843 GTASVVATY
-852 GGDVTLG
+852 GGDVLLG
-859 ASTSAPVAVAVA
+859 ASTSAPAAVAVT

-890 NPILSTAAQNIT
+890 NPILSTAAQSIT

-927 ANPVTAFPCPT
+927 ASPVTAFPCPT

-946 GNPLNDWPNAGT
+946 GSALNDWPNAGT
-958 PNATNAP
+958 PNATNTP

-976 PIQLPVGSHSI
+976 PVQLPVGSHSI

-1005 SVTVAKASTTT
+1005 AVTVAKASTTT
-1016 AVASSVGTITSGATV
+1016 TVASSIGTITSGATV

-1052 TNGSATL
+1052 SNGTTSL
-1059 GTGACAPTSGTSN
+1059 GTGACTATSGTN
-1072 TSGTNGTTAGTAF
+1072 NPNGTNGTTAGTAF
-1085 CTATLTAAISALYP
+1085 CTATLQVAISALNP
-1099 APQSRPPVVPIVL
+1099 VPQSRPRPPVAPIVL
-1112 LTMSI
+1112 LAMSI
-1117 VAYLALLRWMP
+1117 VAYLALLRRMP
-1128 PNRKR
+1128 RGRKR
-1133 AYAYAG
+1133 AYAYGG
-1139 LVVFAL
+1139 LVVVAL
-1145 MAVAIAGCGG
+1145 IAVAIAGCGG
-1155 GGGAGGGGGKTVTI
+1155 GGGGGGGGGKTITI
-1169 NASYPGDANYNSS
+1169 NASYPGDANYNPS

>member
-1 VETATRDD
+1 
-9 NIKETRY
+9 
-16 LPQSICTSARTAP
+16 
-29 TTWGPETRESC
+29 
-40 QRRTPKIEKVLGE
+40 
-53 TTKMKTGMKFWWIIL
+53 M
-68 CAVVCASA
+68 
-76 GQTSW
+76 
-81 AQKAPVASR
+81 
-90 VVEQIDETRTVNIR
+90 VEQIDETKTVHIH

-110 ARAEFD
+110 ARTEFD

-140 TALRQLIDAQ
+140 TALRQLLDAQ
-150 QTKGSGSYHAW
+150 QTNESGNYHAW

-167 GQQFGPSD
+167 GKQFGPSD

-187 QGFQVAKVSAG
+187 QGFQVAKVSEG
-198 RTTIE
+198 RTTVE
-203 FHGTVAQAQNAF
+203 FNGTAAQVRNAF
-215 QTQIHRFVVN
+215 QTQIHHFVVN
-225 GEEHIA
+225 GEDHMA
-231 NVSDPAIPAAL
+231 NVSDPAIPEAL
-242 APVVAGVVALNN
+242 SPVVAGVVALNN
-254 FPKHSMMHRVGSF
+254 FPKHSMMHRVGNF
-267 QRDLATGQVTP
+267 QKDLATGQVKP

-284 SNGTFYGVGPADFA
+284 MNGTFYGVGPADFA

-319 SNINIQDV
+319 SNINMQDV
-327 RDFRTMFGL
+327 TDFRHLFGL
-336 AANDPQ
+336 DVNYPPNNVTVT
-342 IIVNGPDP
+342 VNGPDP

-382 SETTMSNPA
+382 SQSTMSNPA

-401 LYIIDNNLAP
+401 LYIVDNNLAP
-411 VLSNSYGN
+411 VMSNSYGN

-436 QQAAAEGITVVVAAG
+436 QQATAQGITVVIAAG

-456 GCDPNP
+456 GCDPDP
-462 SVNPNA
+462 TIDPNA
-468 ASQGLAVNGFASTPY
+468 ASQGLAVNGFAATPY
-483 NVAVGGTEFNQST
+483 NVAVGGTDFNQSS
-496 NASNYWNSTNAANT
+496 SNFSTYWNAGTTADPNNPTT

-516 YISEVPWDDSTCAAN
+516 YIPEVPWDDSTCAAN
-531 FPTACTSVDSGGGD
+531 FPSPCTSVDSSRGD

-551 GASNCAVFNGNGNCS
+551 GASNCAMLNGSGSCS
-566 AGYAKP
+566 SGYTKP
-572 AYQTS
+572 TYQMGTM
-577 LTPADN
+577 TPADN
-583 VRDIPDISLFASN
+583 VRDIPDVSLFASN

-602 YIVCQSDQNPNNA
+602 YIVCQSDQNTNGV
-615 PCDLSTSATS
+615 PCDLSTSTTS

-645 IIALVNQKMG
+645 IMALVNQKTG
-655 PGSRQ
+655 QRQ
-660 GNANYI
+660 GNANYV
-666 LYALAKNE
+666 LYALATKE
-674 TYASCNSSSFTNP
+674 TYANCASSSFGPGN
-687 ATPAPGTCVFY
+687 PGTCVFY

-718 TGSSGYGVLVSGV
+718 TGSSGYGVTVSGSSTE
-731 AADHGNPAFQAVAGY
+731 HGNPAFQAVTGY

-757 ANLLNLWGTITR
+757 ANLLTSWSSVSRTVPTV
-769 AASATALTGASGG
+769 TLTSPSGG
-782 TPSGTAFTAKATV
+782 TPSGQTFTAKVAV
-795 TPTPTGAAGTENVAL
+795 SPAPPGTSETVAL
-810 NALASDGTTI
+810 NALASDQVTI
-820 LASMGPFTLTG
+820 LGSIGGSPPTSSLPNGTPFTLTNG
-831 GVANIS
+831 TANIN

-843 NTASVVATY
+843 GTAYVQATY
-852 GGDVTLG
+852 GGDALLA
-859 ASTSAPVAVAVA
+859 ASTSTPVAVAVA

-890 NPILSTAAQNIT
+890 NPILSTSQSIT

-911 AVAPSSG
+911 AVTP
-918 ANSGKQCWS
+918 ANGNPCW
-927 ANPVTAFPCPT
+927 ATGIVTAFPCPT
-938 GTVTVTDN
+938 GKVAVTDN

-976 PIQLPVGSHSI
+976 PIQLPVGTHSI

-1005 SVTVAKASTTT
+1005 SLTVAKASTTT
-1016 AVASSVGTITSGATV
+1016 AVASSIGTITSGATV
-1031 TLTALITTPS
+1031 TLAVLVSTPS

-1059 GTGACAPTSGTSN
+1059 GTGACAPTSGTN
-1072 TSGTNGTTAGTAF
+1072 NPNGTDGTTAGTAF
-1085 CTATLTAAISALYP
+1085 CTATLQTAISALYP
-1099 APQSRPPVVPIVL
+1099 APQSHPRPPVVPIVL
-1112 LTMSI
+1112 LALSI
-1117 VAYLALLRWMP
+1117 VAYLALLRGMP

-1133 AYAYAG
+1133 AYAHAG

-1155 GGGAGGGGGKTVTI
+1155 GGGGGGGGGKTVTI
-1169 NASYPGDANYNSS
+1169 NASYPGDATYNSS

>member
-1 VETATRDD
+1 
-9 NIKETRY
+9 
-16 LPQSICTSARTAP
+16 
-29 TTWGPETRESC
+29 
-40 QRRTPKIEKVLGE
+40 
-53 TTKMKTGMKFWWIIL
+53 MKTGIKLWWIM
-68 CAVVCASA
+68 CAVVCACA
-76 GQTSW
+76 GQASW
-81 AQKAPVASR
+81 AQKAPVAPR
-90 VVEQIDETRTVNIR
+90 VVEQIDETRTVQIQ

-110 ARAEFD
+110 ARTKFD

-134 RSAEQE
+134 RGAEQE
-140 TALRQLIDAQ
+140 TALRQLLDAQ

-161 LTPTQF
+161 LTPGQF

-187 QGFQVAKVSAG
+187 QGLQVAKVSAG
-198 RTTIE
+198 RTTVE
-203 FHGTVAQAQNAF
+203 FNGTVAQVQNAF
-215 QTQIHRFVVN
+215 HTQIHHFVVN
-225 GEEHIA
+225 GNEHIA
-231 NVSDPAIPAAL
+231 NVSDPAIPVAL
-242 APVVAGVVALNN
+242 APVVRGVVALNN

-267 QRDLATGQVTP
+267 QRDLATGQVKP

-309 TGQSIAVVAQ
+309 SGQSIAVVGQ

-350 GILAST
+350 GILADT

-382 SETTMSNPA
+382 SQSTMSNPA

-401 LYIIDNNLAP
+401 LYIVDNNLAP
-411 VLSNSYGN
+411 VMSNSYGN

-436 QQAAAEGITVVVAAG
+436 QQATAEGITVVIAAG

-462 SVNPNA
+462 TVDPNA

-483 NVAVGGTEFNQST
+483 SVAIGGTDFNQVNNET
-496 NASNYWNSTNAANT
+496 NYWNSTNAATT

-531 FPTACTSVDSGGGD
+531 FPAACTSVDSGGND

-551 GASNCAVFNGNGNCS
+551 GASNCATFDSSGNCK

-572 AYQTS
+572 AYQTGV
-577 LTPADN
+577 TPADS

-602 YIVCQSDQNPNNA
+602 YIVCQSDANVSSA
-615 PCDLSTSATS
+615 PCDLSTSASS

-633 GGTSGGTPAFAA
+633 GGTSGGTPSFAA
-645 IIALVNQKMG
+645 IIALVNQKTG
-655 PGSRQ
+655 QRQ

-666 LYALAKNE
+666 LYALGKNQDY
-674 TYASCNSSSFTNP
+674 TKCNSSNFTNP
-687 ATPAPGTCVFY
+687 ATPAPATCVFY

-711 GSPNCSN
+711 GSSNCTVAGNAAYGVTTS
-718 TGSSGYGVLVSGV
+718 GSSTE
-731 AADHGNPAFQAVAGY
+731 HGNPAFQAVQGY

-757 ANLLNLWGTITR
+757 ANLLNLWSSITR
-769 AASATALTGASGG
+769 TPSTTTLTNASGG
-782 TPSGTAFTAKATV
+782 TPSGTTFTAKATV
-795 TPTPTGAAGTENVAL
+795 TPTPNGAAGTESVAL

-820 LASMGPFTLTG
+820 LGSMGPFTLTG

-843 NTASVVATY
+843 GTASVVATY
-852 GGDVTLG
+852 GGDVLLG
-859 ASTSAPVAVAVA
+859 ASTSAPATVAVT

-890 NPILSTAAQNIT
+890 NPVLSQVAQSIT
-902 YGSPYILQV
+902 YGSPYILQA
-911 AVAPSSG
+911 AVVPASG

-927 ANPVTAFPCPT
+927 ANTVTAFPCPT

-946 GNPLNDWPNAGT
+946 GSPLNDWPNAGT

-993 DPNYQTSTSNTL
+993 DPNYQTSTSNAL

-1016 AVASSVGTITSGATV
+1016 AVASSIGTITSGATV
-1031 TLTALITTPS
+1031 TLTALVSTPS

-1052 TNGSATL
+1052 SNGAASL

-1072 TSGTNGTTAGTAF
+1072 TNGTDGTTPGTAF
-1085 CTATLTAAISALYP
+1085 CTATLTTAISALYQV
-1099 APQSRPPVVPIVL
+1099 PQSRPRPPVAPLVL
-1112 LTMSI
+1112 LALSI
-1117 VAYLALLRWMP
+1117 VAYLAFLRWMP
-1128 PNRKR
+1128 ASRKR
-1133 AYAYAG
+1133 SYAYAG

-1155 GGGAGGGGGKTVTI
+1155 GGGGGGGGGKTLTI
-1169 NASYPGDANYNSS
+1169 TASYPGDANYSTS
-1182 TGSTN
+1182 TGTTN

>member
-1 VETATRDD
+1 
-9 NIKETRY
+9 
-16 LPQSICTSARTAP
+16 
-29 TTWGPETRESC
+29 
-40 QRRTPKIEKVLGE
+40 
-53 TTKMKTGMKFWWIIL
+53 MKTGMKLWWTIL

-90 VVEQIDETRTVNIR
+90 VMEQIDETRTVHIL

-116 RGAVAES
+116 RGAVAGS

-140 TALRQLIDAQ
+140 TALRQLLDAQ
-150 QTKGSGSYHAW
+150 QTKRSGSYHAW
-161 LTPTQF
+161 LTPAQF

-175 ADVQAVTDWLTK
+175 ADVQAVTEWLTE
-187 QGFQVAKVSAG
+187 QGFQVAKLSAG
-198 RTTIE
+198 RTTVE
-203 FHGTVAQAQNAF
+203 FSGTAAQVQTAF
-215 QTQIHRFVVN
+215 RTQIHHFVVN
-225 GEEHIA
+225 GNEHIA
-231 NVSDPAIPAAL
+231 NVSDPSIPEAL
-242 APVVAGVVALNN
+242 SPVVAGVVALNN

-267 QRDLATGQVTP
+267 QRDLATGQVKP

-284 SNGTFYGVGPADFA
+284 MNGTFYGVGPADFA

-309 TGQSIAVVAQ
+309 SGQSIAVVGQ

-375 AQILFVV
+375 AQVLFVV
-382 SETTMSNPA
+382 SQSTMSNPA

-401 LYIIDNNLAP
+401 LYIVDNNLAP
-411 VLSNSYGN
+411 VMGNSYGN

-436 QQAAAEGITVVVAAG
+436 QQATAEGITVVIAAG

-456 GCDPNP
+456 GCDPDP
-462 SVNPNA
+462 TIDPNA

-483 NVAVGGTEFNQST
+483 GVAVGGTDFNQST
-496 NASNYWNSTNAANT
+496 NASNYWNSTNAATT

-516 YISEVPWDDSTCAAN
+516 YISEVPWDDSACAAN
-531 FPTACTSVDSGGGD
+531 FPTACTAVDSGGAD

-551 GASNCAVFNGNGNCS
+551 GASNCATFDGNGNCS
-566 AGYAKP
+566 AGYPKP
-572 AYQTS
+572 AYQTGV
-577 LTPADN
+577 TPADS

-602 YIVCQSDQNPNNA
+602 YIVCQSDANPNDA

-645 IIALVNQKMG
+645 IIALVNQKTG
-655 PGSRQ
+655 QRQ

-666 LYALAKNE
+666 LYALGKNE
-674 TYASCNSSSFTNP
+674 DYTKCNSSSFTNP
-687 ATPAPGTCVFY
+687 GTPAPATCVFY

-718 TGSSGYGVLVSGV
+718 TGSTGFGVMVSGSSTE
-731 AADHGNPAFQAVAGY
+731 HGNPAFQAVAGY

-757 ANLLNLWGTITR
+757 ANLLNLWSSITR
-769 AASATALTGASGG
+769 QSSATALTGATGG
-782 TPSGTAFTAKATV
+782 SPSGTTFTAKATV
-795 TPTPTGAAGTENVAL
+795 TPTPTGAVGTESVAL

-820 LASMGPFTLTG
+820 LASMGPFTLTN

-843 NTASVVATY
+843 NTVSVVATY
-852 GGDVTLG
+852 GGDVLLG
-859 ASTSAPVAVAVA
+859 ASTSPAVAVAVV

-890 NPILSTAAQNIT
+890 NPILSTAAQSIT
-902 YGSPYILQV
+902 YGSPYILQA
-911 AVAPSSG
+911 AVIPSSG
-918 ANSGKQCWS
+918 PYSGKQCWS
-927 ANPVTAFPCPT
+927 SSPVTAFPCPT
-938 GTVTVTDN
+938 GTVAVTDN

-1031 TLTALITTPS
+1031 TLTALVSTPS

-1059 GTGACAPTSGTSN
+1059 GTGACAATSGTN
-1072 TSGTNGTTAGTAF
+1072 NPNGTNGTTAGTAF
-1085 CTATLTAAISALYP
+1085 CTATLTTAISSLYP
-1099 APQSRPPVVPIVL
+1099 LPQSRPRPPVVPIVWL
-1112 LTMSI
+1112 AMSI
-1117 VAYLALLRWMP
+1117 VAYLALLRWRP
-1128 PNRKR
+1128 ASRKR
-1133 AYAYAG
+1133 VYAYAG

-1155 GGGAGGGGGKTVTI
+1155 GGGGGGGGGKTVTI

-1187 IVVQ
+1187 VVVQ